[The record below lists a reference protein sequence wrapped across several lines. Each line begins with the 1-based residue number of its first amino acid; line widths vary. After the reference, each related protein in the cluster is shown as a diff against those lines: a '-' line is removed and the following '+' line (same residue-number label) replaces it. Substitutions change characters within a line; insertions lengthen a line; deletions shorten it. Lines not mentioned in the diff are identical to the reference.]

1 MSGVRS
7 GRSRQTNRR
16 YGHALARPR
25 WSARFSGLFG
35 LAVLA
40 SISLACGAAQAD
52 RLTPERVYADPDLS
66 GPKARLVKPAPDGTA
81 VTFLRA
87 KADDQRVTDLW
98 IADAA
103 GGPPRLLVDG
113 RALAPK
119 NTAPSEAEKSR
130 RERQGVQTHGVV
142 DYSWD
147 EAGRFILIPVEG
159 DLWLYDRPRG
169 ALTRLTATPADDTD
183 ARVSPSG
190 GFVSYVRG
198 DNLYVA
204 PTRGGP
210 ERALTQDGDELHPWG
225 VAEFI
230 AQEEMARDTGY
241 WWSKDDTRVA
251 LTHVDLGGVDVVPR
265 FDIGA
270 DGATVVQQ
278 RYPRVG
284 RPNAKVALY
293 VETVTTGARVKI
305 DLGPDPDVYLARVDW
320 SKDGRILYV
329 QRESRDQRRLDLL
342 AADPST
348 GATHVIASQISPHW
362 VELSDDFK
370 PLEDGGFLW
379 SSEAS
384 GWRHLYLYAADGKL
398 VRQVTH
404 GSWPVSEL
412 LGVDEA
418 AGEAF
423 FAASKDTPTER
434 RLYRVSYRRAEEPAP
449 LTDAGGWWT
458 GEVARSGK
466 VFAATYEDPSTP
478 PRTALYA
485 GDGRRLR
492 WIEENPLGPDHPYA
506 RYAARLRTPR
516 YGALKASDGED
527 LWWSMRTPPD
537 FDPSRKYPVIVQVY
551 GGPAGALV
559 EKRWANPADQLYLEA
574 GYILFSLD
582 NRGTPNRSVAF
593 KTAIDRRMGV
603 LEVED
608 QFAGVTFLKSLSF
621 VDPARIGVTG
631 WSNGGYMTLMLLTA
645 PDSPFAAGVAGAPVT
660 DWSLYD
666 THYTERYMGT
676 TADNPGGY
684 SASEIVARLSRLKSG
699 TLMLMHGM
707 ADDNVTFDN
716 STRVMAALQQQGVSF
731 ETMVYPGLR
740 HRAGWTQR
748 DLLHRTRTVLDYF
761 ARKLSPTAAN

>member
-1 MSGVRS
+1 MKW
-7 GRSRQTNRR
+7 
-16 YGHALARPR
+16 LA
-25 WSARFSGLFG
+25 G
-35 LAVLA
+35 LAAVL
-40 SISLACGAAQAD
+40 LACGAARAD

-66 GPKARLVKPAPDGTA
+66 GPKARLVKPAPDGSA

-98 IADAA
+98 IAAAA
-103 GGPPRLLVDG
+103 GGAPRLLVDG
-113 RALAPK
+113 RALAPR
-119 NTAPSEAEKSR
+119 NAAPSEAEKSR

-147 EAGRFILIPVEG
+147 EAGRLILIPVEG
-159 DLWLYDRPRG
+159 DLWLYDKPHA
-169 ALTRLTATPADDTD
+169 ALTRLTDKPADDTD
-183 ARVSPSG
+183 ARISPAG
-190 GFVSYVRG
+190 GFVSYVRD
-198 DNLYVA
+198 DNLYVV
-204 PTRGGP
+204 PTGGGG
-210 ERALTQDGDELHPWG
+210 ERALTQGGDELHPWG

-230 AQEEMARDTGY
+230 AQEEMGRETGY

-251 LTHVDLGGVDVVPR
+251 LTHVDLSGVDVVSR

-270 DGATVVQQ
+270 AGATVVEQ

-293 VETVTTGARVKI
+293 VETVATGARVQV
-305 DLGPDPDVYLARVDW
+305 DLGPDPDIYLARVDW
-320 SKDGRILYV
+320 SKDGHMLYV

-342 AADPST
+342 AADPVT
-348 GATHVIASQISPHW
+348 GATRVIATQTSPHW
-362 VELSDDFK
+362 VELSNDFT

-379 SSEAS
+379 SSEVS
-384 GWRHLYLYAADGKL
+384 GWRHLYLYASDGRP

-404 GSWPVSEL
+404 GDWPVSEL

-418 AGEAF
+418 AGAAF
-423 FAASKDTPTER
+423 FAASKESPIER
-434 RLYRVSYRRAEEPAP
+434 RLYRVSYRRPEEPTA
-449 LTDAGGWWT
+449 LTAAGGWWT
-458 GEVARSGK
+458 GDVARSGK
-466 VFAATYEDPSTP
+466 VFAATYEDPATP
-478 PRTALYA
+478 PRTALYDA
-485 GDGRRLR
+485 DGHRLR
-492 WIEENPLGPDHPYA
+492 WIEENALAPGHPYA
-506 RYAARLRTPR
+506 PYVARLAAPR
-516 YGALKASDGED
+516 FGTIKAADGED
-527 LWWSMRTPPD
+527 LWWSMRTPPGV
-537 FDPSRKYPVIVQVY
+537 DPSRKYPVIVQVY

-603 LEVED
+603 AEVED
-608 QFAGVTFLKSLSF
+608 QLAGVSFLKSLPY

-666 THYTERYMGT
+666 THYTERFMGT
-676 TADNPGGY
+676 KQDNPAGY
-684 SASEIVARLSRLKSG
+684 AASDVVARLQRLRPSS
-699 TLMLMHGM
+699 LMLIHGM
-707 ADDNVTFDN
+707 ADDNVSFDN
-716 STRVMAALQQQGVSF
+716 STRVMADLQQRAVTF

-740 HRAGWTQR
+740 HRAGWTQT

-761 ARKLSPTAAN
+761 ARKLAPTPAP